1 VFQTPW
7 YVPPITYVTTMEDV
21 EDWVRARAKLPPP
34 PVRRALRE
42 GAGVKQEDVANVIG
56 VTRETVS
63 RWESG
68 ERGVHRRHVVAYVE
82 LLEFLRRTAG

>member
-1 VFQTPW
+1 M
-7 YVPPITYVTTMEDV
+7 TTTEQI
-21 EDWVRARAKLPPP
+21 EDWVRAFAKLPPP
-34 PVRRALRE
+34 TVRRALRE
-42 GAGVKQEDVANVIG
+42 GAGVKQEDVASVVG

-82 LLEFLRRTAG
+82 LLEFLRREAG